1 MATTN
6 DSNNGDSS
14 TQEPRYRSAFNRLLE
29 IIRAVPPQD
38 FAPVNL
44 DVMASVRTTEG
55 VLPKIAVMKPIIA
68 KVLVSF
74 PMEFFDQLEDRAL
87 ALGHAQTVYESTRH
101 PTPSLQTL
109 SRAASSAHGIALSEV
124 NILAERGLIPKQKL
138 ANLKGG
144 NGYWNRADD
153 LFTLSEMVKS
163 NWSKVSNRTTVT
175 LAELDHLEQLAD
187 QINQALGV
195 RKQHPEVQARA
206 ARERQAAYTLFIK
219 AYNEVRAAIVYVR
232 RNENDADTLMPSLY
246 AKRNGRKKK
255 PAVKEPVVA
264 PPAANNQPVP
274 TAVVTPAVQPTAETK
289 PEAPAPAKPEDQA
302 TLENGPFMR

>member
-6 DSNNGDSS
+6 DSSHSDSS
-14 TQEPRYRSAFNRLLE
+14 TQEPRYRSAFNRLLD
-29 IIRAVPPQD
+29 IIHAVSPED

-55 VLPKIAVMKPIIA
+55 VLSKIAGLKPIIA
-68 KVLVSF
+68 KLLVQF
-74 PMEFFDQLEDRAL
+74 PMELFDQLEDRAL

-101 PTPSLQTL
+101 PPAILQSL

-124 NILAERGLIPKQKL
+124 KILAERGLIPAQTL

-144 NGYWNRADD
+144 NGYRNRTDD

-163 NWSKVSNRTTVT
+163 NWSKVSRRTTMT
-175 LAELDHLEQLAD
+175 MAELDHLEQLAD

-195 RKQHPEVQARA
+195 RKQHPKLQASA
-206 ARERQAAYTLFIK
+206 ARDRQAAYTLFIK

-232 RNENDADTLMPSLY
+232 RNENDVDTLMPSLY
-246 AKRNGRKKK
+246 ARRNGAKKK
-255 PAVKEPVVA
+255 PAVKEPVVT
-264 PPAANNQPVP
+264 PPAANNQPVQP
-274 TAVVTPAVQPTAETK
+274 AVVTAAVQPTAETK
-289 PEAPAPAKPEDQA
+289 PEAPAPAKPVDQA